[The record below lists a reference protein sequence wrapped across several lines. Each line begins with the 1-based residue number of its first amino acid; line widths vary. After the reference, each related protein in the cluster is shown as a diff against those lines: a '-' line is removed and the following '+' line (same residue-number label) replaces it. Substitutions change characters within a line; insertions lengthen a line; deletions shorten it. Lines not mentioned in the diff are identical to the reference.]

1 MKRSIQPDTLINQDH
16 NLTQGE
22 QDAKYQIID
31 RIISRGGP
39 VPAKELE
46 IDEAVLASVIRKGAI
61 VVEDGRV
68 NFAYP
73 VSGPETVHRVTL
85 KDGRRFSSMCAI
97 DAMGTSFTFG
107 QDVEIQDQCAMT
119 GEAIRLRIQD
129 GKITEQSSDQIH
141 VIHVELKAF
150 DNWSA
155 SC

>member
-1 MKRSIQPDTLINQDH
+1 
-16 NLTQGE
+16 
-22 QDAKYQIID
+22 
-31 RIISRGGP
+31 
-39 VPAKELE
+39 
-46 IDEAVLASVIRKGAI
+46 
-61 VVEDGRV
+61 
-68 NFAYP
+68 
-73 VSGPETVHRVTL
+73 
-85 KDGRRFSSMCAI
+85 MCAI

-141 VIHVELKAF
+141 VIHVDLKAF